1 MTRTKPFPSV
11 KKFNHLLTRLVDLRE
26 HPTAI
31 GLFKDICNLGV
42 PVNNYTLP
50 IVLKSYC
57 HCNRAD
63 YGFLVLGMFFKRG
76 CALSAVTFST
86 LLRGLFMENKI
97 NEALE
102 LFLKITIEDLCEVDT
117 ILYGIVI
124 EGLCKKMKIDT
135 ALKVFDEMCDKGISP
150 NVIVYSSLICGL
162 CRPICD
168 S

>member
-26 HPTAI
+26 HPTAT

-57 HCNRAD
+57 HCNCAD
-63 YGFLVLGMFFKRG
+63 YGFSILGMFFKRG

-86 LLRGLFMENKI
+86 LLRGLFIKNKI
-97 NEALE
+97 NEALQ
-102 LFLKITIEDLCEVDT
+102 LFLKIAREDLCEVDNL
-117 ILYGIVI
+117 LYGTVI
-124 EGLCKKMKIDT
+124 EGLCK
-135 ALKVFDEMCDKGISP
+135 
-150 NVIVYSSLICGL
+150 
-162 CRPICD
+162 R
-168 S
+168 